1 MSSTFDDLS
10 QGMSAE
16 EKKNLLGRIQLS
28 LNLSSRD
35 SDNIVSK
42 ADDADEL
49 KHRLTKEVEKLGV
62 IDRFFLRLA
71 AFFLT
76 RSETELMAARRLGS
90 SRAVL
95 QEKIPDLVSFPH
107 QEWSQEFGK
116 LIYDLFA
123 EASGLRPAFEHI
135 FHQKLTLEAGLLFLF
150 REEYPA
156 AVRDLEELFSDREMT
171 LVYRTDQRRSSLQAA
186 LDQKLN
192 AYFDSIPLEVFE
204 RVKDRLRPLYFLRPL
219 VLFPYAALLENFGHN
234 PDKSEVAK
242 YPFLIGAPWSKV
254 AGLFQRLYYGL
265 YLTTKVDWK
274 EGSLNQ
280 IFQGVVDHL
289 SDEKHPLTI
298 EMLNQKTG
306 TMVRL
311 AQDVVQRVPWK
322 DVLQWSFQDPYYSV
336 KFVLPKFSVRD
347 FYQTTILLNFQEEL
361 AARIPP
367 MRQRL
372 LNEERAGLFE
382 NGSFHPLEFY
392 ISGTG
397 SALGSSKVQGFQH
410 AETLSLL
417 WAFLNHQF
425 PKRIQT
431 FHQSL
436 LRLVAPTSKSSLQ
449 GVSNVIE
456 ELSTLKTR
464 IHQFDRSL
472 HPDTAEG
479 KDFQKLKYESSSRVT
494 GLKTFVQLVQN
505 KDDQALELINVGVED
520 IQGLLNQFSGIRDR
534 NVPALK
540 AVLGLPYLLEGKQ
553 ETVENGLDR
562 LLTILQKVLFVLK
575 EANNLES

>member
-1 MSSTFDDLS
+1 MSPTFDDLS
-10 QGMSAE
+10 QGMSAD

-42 ADDADEL
+42 ADDAEDL

-62 IDRFFLRLA
+62 VDRFFLKLA

-76 RSETELMAARRLGS
+76 RSESELMAARRLAGS
-90 SRAVL
+90 RTLLS
-95 QEKIPDLVSFPH
+95 EKIPDLVSFSH
-107 QEWSQEFGK
+107 QEWSPEFGK
-116 LIYDLFA
+116 VIYDLFS
-123 EASGLRPAFEHI
+123 EASGLKPVFEHL

-150 REEYPA
+150 REEHPA
-156 AVRDLEELFSDREMT
+156 AVRDLEELFSEREMT
-171 LVYRTDQRRSSLQAA
+171 SVYRKDQKRSSLQGA

-192 AYFDSIPLEVFE
+192 SYFDSIPLDVFE
-204 RVKDRLRPLYFLRPL
+204 RVKDRLRPLYYLRPL
-219 VLFPYAALLENFGHN
+219 VLFPYSPLLENFGHN

-242 YPFLIGAPWSKV
+242 YPFLIGAPWLKT
-254 AGLFQRLYYGL
+254 AGLLQRLYYGI
-265 YLTTKVDWK
+265 YLATKVDWK

-289 SDEKHPLTI
+289 SDEKRTLTI
-298 EMLNQKTG
+298 ETLNQRIG
-306 TMVRL
+306 AFVRL
-311 AQDVVQRVPWK
+311 AQETAQRIPWK
-322 DVLQWSFQDPYYSV
+322 DVLQWSFQDPYYTV

-347 FYQTTILLNFQEEL
+347 FYQTTIVLNFQEEL

-372 LNEERAGLFE
+372 LTEERAGLFE

-397 SALGSSKVQGFQH
+397 SALGSSKVRGFQH

-417 WAFLNHQF
+417 WAFLNHHF
-425 PKRIQT
+425 PKKIQT

-436 LRLVAPTSKSSLQ
+436 LRLVSPTSKSSLQ
-449 GVSNVIE
+449 GVGNVIE
-456 ELSTLKTR
+456 ELSALKTR

-472 HPDTAEG
+472 HPDSAEG

-505 KDDQALELINVGVED
+505 KDDQALELINIGIED
-520 IQGLLNQFSGIRDR
+520 VQGLVVQLSGIRDK
-534 NVPALK
+534 NIPALK
-540 AVLGLPYLLEGKQ
+540 SVLGLPYLLEGKQ
-553 ETVENGLDR
+553 ETIENGLDR
-562 LLTILQKVLFVLK
+562 LLTILQKIVFVLK
-575 EANNLES
+575 EAINLES